1 MRLNRLSTEDLFSE
15 LLRRSPCPNC
25 KCNEC
30 LACKWL
36 PFAEGEGGL
45 RNDWSVDDKITS
57 ESTIGDLMGSGE
69 ETI

>member
-1 MRLNRLSTEDLFSE
+1 MNFKTAVTEDLFQE
-15 LLRRSPCPNC
+15 LLRRAPCPTC

-36 PFAEGEGGL
+36 PFAAGEGGL

-57 ESTIGDLMGSGE
+57 ESTIGDLLGQ
-69 ETI
+69 